1 MMTMAK
7 TDLTIDV
14 HAKLSV
20 DRKTA
25 ETCLKLVE
33 IFCNAN
39 GISVLGHRDEN
50 HYTTFEFETKHSST
64 GISRETAEALNAIGR
79 NTHVKEADK
88 ND

>member
-1 MMTMAK
+1 MGK
-7 TDLTIDV
+7 LTDITIDPKANL
-14 HAKLSV
+14 HV

-39 GISVLGHRDEN
+39 GINVLGHRDEN

-79 NTHVKEADK
+79 EAHRRAD
-88 ND
+88 NE